1 MYIYNFVG
9 GHNHAD
15 SVPVEDLIGTQKI
28 ETPPSGRGTVSRR
41 RWAVNRV
48 GLVVNSCHVA
58 GFSGPFIGFRRASGP
73 RFAACANSGASG
85 SVGLEVKRDG
95 REPEGAIRPLETD
108 RLDALALWAVRGWV
122 SAGA

>member
-58 GFSGPFIGFRRASGP
+58 GFSGPFTASSARLGPVLLRARIPGQ
-73 RFAACANSGASG
+73 AGASALRLSAMEG
-85 SVGLEVKRDG
+85 SLRVRS
-95 REPEGAIRPLETD
+95 D
-108 RLDALALWAVRGWV
+108 RLKQIDSTRSRSGRC
-122 SAGA
+122 AGG